1 MGKFSGNNLKN
12 YTRSVD
18 CRGYLDDPYCPDCD
32 SLLPDESLDAKCCP
46 YCGCLLDW
54 KTYHILND

>member
-1 MGKFSGNNLKN
+1 MGKFSGSNLYN

-46 YCGCLLDW
+46 YCGCYLDW